1 MVKLPPPGRRQRKQV
16 GREGGD
22 EEAGDEEGGDEEAG
36 DEVGGDAEGGDEE
49 AGDEEGGDV
58 GSFSDL
64 LLAFEYSTVKISSP
78 ILVQHFVRHLPIV
91 EVKC

>member
-36 DEVGGDAEGGDEE
+36 DEEGGEE
-49 AGDEEGGDV
+49 ADDG

-64 LLAFEYSTVKISSP
+64 LLTFVYSTVKSSSP

>member
-1 MVKLPPPGRRQRKQV
+1 MG
-16 GREGGD
+16 GDAEGGD
-22 EEAGDEEGGDEEAG
+22 EEAGDEDGGDEEA
-36 DEVGGDAEGGDEE
+36 GDAEGGDEE

-91 EVKC
+91 EVKSVECSDEADICHS